1 MEELV
6 EQEKF
11 SGFPRVAEMI
21 HGAKGLSEAERTTE
35 LESAAKEILSF
46 IEQCFPDT
54 KGRSVVAVRERAA
67 CNFHKLSLAA
77 IRDLWKNL
85 LSKAN
90 VPLSD
95 PLLTQTLNQ
104 KLFDSIC
111 RTKLGRSSSAESYEE
126 AVESMSAEGENAL
139 RYAAGFIPYKLLKK
153 YEADSSAK
161 AVLYCRCLRQ
171 MAAVEEICQNDHDY
185 SYLDYTT
192 MWLDFVDRGGL
203 FRVKVAR
210 GLLGAWLA
218 LPGRGVLSRIF
229 GHETRTLA

>member
-1 MEELV
+1 METIRSTLEELLV
-6 EQEKF
+6 EEEKF

-21 HGAKGLSEAERTTE
+21 HGAKGLLEAERTTE
-35 LESAAKEILSF
+35 LEWAAKAF

-54 KGRSVVAVRERAA
+54 KGRSVVAVREGAA
-67 CNFHKLSLAA
+67 CNFHKLRMAA

-126 AVESMSAEGENAL
+126 AVESMSAEEENAL
-139 RYAAGFIPYKLLKK
+139 RYAAGFIPYKF
-153 YEADSSAK
+153 
-161 AVLYCRCLRQ
+161 
-171 MAAVEEICQNDHDY
+171 VEKI
-185 SYLDYTT
+185 
-192 MWLDFVDRGGL
+192 
-203 FRVKVAR
+203 
-210 GLLGAWLA
+210 
-218 LPGRGVLSRIF
+218 
-229 GHETRTLA
+229 